1 MYCIVNVCN
10 VCSVCNLCNVCIFRK
25 TRQRRRRRQRQAQAR
40 RQRQARRQGDP
51 LFAKTKRSLQT
62 IYALKMFD
70 DICIFIKQN
79 KNDKIKIKKLYN
91 ILNYEFFVLSKN
103 QEFNEIL
110 HPFKLVISF
119 FFSIRLHLLSND
131 ELVSGLRLC
140 V

>member
-25 TRQRRRRRQRQAQAR
+25 TRQRRRRRQRQA
-40 RQRQARRQGDP
+40 QARRQGDP

-79 KNDKIKIKKLYN
+79 KNDKIKIKQMYD
-91 ILNYEFFVLSKN
+91 ILKYEFFVLSKK
-103 QEFNEIL
+103 QEFNNLRIL
-110 HPFKLVISF
+110 YPFKLVISF
-119 FFSIRLHLLSND
+119 FFSIRFHLLSND
-131 ELVSGLRLC
+131 DVSGLGLC

>member
-1 MYCIVNVCN
+1 M
-10 VCSVCNLCNVCIFRK
+10 F
-25 TRQRRRRRQRQAQAR
+25 
-40 RQRQARRQGDP
+40 
-51 LFAKTKRSLQT
+51 FAKKNRSLQS
-62 IYALKMFD
+62 IYALKLFD

-79 KNDKIKIKKLYN
+79 KNDKIKIKKLYI
-91 ILNYEFFVLSKN
+91 ILEYEFFVLSKF

-131 ELVSGLRLC
+131 DVSGLGLC

>member
-1 MYCIVNVCN
+1 MYF
-10 VCSVCNLCNVCIFRK
+10 FRK
-25 TRQRRRRRQRQAQAR
+25 TRQRRQRRQRQRQ
-40 RQRQARRQGDP
+40 RQRQARRQIDC
-51 LFAKTKRSLQT
+51 LFFAKTKRSLQS

-70 DICIFIKQN
+70 DICIYIKQN
-79 KNDKIKIKKLYN
+79 KNDKIKIKQMYN

-110 HPFKLVISF
+110 YPFKLVISF

-131 ELVSGLRLC
+131 DVSGLGLR